1 MKKYLALLLTLTMA
15 LMCPTAAAA
24 SGVVLEIRRGSG
36 DSAQLTLGN
45 LGDRE
50 VNSVQLELT
59 FGESFPNASF
69 ADEGGEGWYSRC
81 KVDASDSQTVITIYI
96 DGATS
101 MNRGGSAPL
110 GTLTLGGGYTAPSSV
125 RLTTLG
131 HNLGEG
137 GGTALESI
145 SVENISSDSSGSSGS
160 SRYAIRV
167 TDAEHGSITV
177 KPARAERGDTVTITV
192 RPDAGFRLS
201 QLTAAASGRQLEL
214 KDKGNG
220 TYTFTMPGSSV
231 EVRGT
236 FAALDPADLPF
247 TDVAE
252 GIWYEDAVRYVYE
265 NKLMAGTGSDTF
277 GPDLATSRGM
287 IVTILYRMAGSPAVG
302 ACGFTDVAAGQ
313 YYTSAIAWAA
323 EKGVVSGYGGGLF
336 GPDDPITREQMTLI
350 LQGYA
355 RLSGKDVSARADL
368 SAYTDAGEIS
378 GYAQESMSWARAVGL
393 VNGTSETTLT
403 PSGTATR
410 AQAAVL
416 FQGFCENVMAGK

>member
-1 MKKYLALLLTLTMA
+1 
-15 LMCPTAAAA
+15 
-24 SGVVLEIRRGSG
+24 
-36 DSAQLTLGN
+36 
-45 LGDRE
+45 
-50 VNSVQLELT
+50 
-59 FGESFPNASF
+59 
-69 ADEGGEGWYSRC
+69 
-81 KVDASDSQTVITIYI
+81 
-96 DGATS
+96 
-101 MNRGGSAPL
+101 
-110 GTLTLGGGYTAPSSV
+110 
-125 RLTTLG
+125 
-131 HNLGEG
+131 
-137 GGTALESI
+137 
-145 SVENISSDSSGSSGS
+145 
-160 SRYAIRV
+160 
-167 TDAEHGSITV
+167 
-177 KPARAERGDTVTITV
+177 
-192 RPDAGFRLS
+192 
-201 QLTAAASGRQLEL
+201 
-214 KDKGNG
+214 
-220 TYTFTMPGSSV
+220 MPGSSV

-393 VNGTSETTLT
+393 VNGTGETTLT

>member
-1 MKKYLALLLTLTMA
+1 MKKYLALLLILTMA

-96 DGATS
+96 DGAKS

-145 SVENISSDSSGSSGS
+145 SVENISSGSSGSSGS

-177 KPARAERGDTVTITV
+177 KPSRAERGDTVTITA

>member
-1 MKKYLALLLTLTMA
+1 MKKYLALLLILTMA
-15 LMCPTAAAA
+15 LMCPTASAAN
-24 SGVVLEIRRGSG
+24 GVVLEIRRGSG
-36 DSAQLTLGN
+36 DTAQLTLGN
-45 LGDRE
+45 LGNKE

-59 FGESFPNASF
+59 FGESYPNASF
-69 ADEGGEGWYSRC
+69 ADEGGEGRYSRC
-81 KVDASDSQTVITIYI
+81 KVDTLGSQTVITIYI

-137 GGTALESI
+137 GGAALESI
-145 SVENISSDSSGSSGS
+145 SVENVSSGSSGGS
-160 SRYAIRV
+160 SSYAIRV

-192 RPDAGFRLS
+192 QPDTGFHLD
-201 QLTAAASGRQLEL
+201 QLTATASGRQLEL

-236 FAALDPADLPF
+236 FTASDPADLPF

-252 GIWYEDAVRYVYE
+252 GIWYENAVRYVYE

-287 IVTILYRMAGSPAVG
+287 IVTILYRMAGSPTVG

-313 YYTSAIAWAA
+313 YYTDAIAWAA

>member
-1 MKKYLALLLTLTMA
+1 MKKYLALLLILTMA

-69 ADEGGEGWYSRC
+69 ADEGGEGRYSRC
-81 KVDASDSQTVITIYI
+81 KVNTSGSRTVITIYI

-137 GGTALESI
+137 GGAALESI

-177 KPARAERGDTVTITV
+177 KPSRAERGDTVTITA

>member
-96 DGATS
+96 DGAKS

-177 KPARAERGDTVTITV
+177 KPSRAERGDTVTITA

-313 YYTSAIAWAA
+313 YYTDAIAWAA

>member
-177 KPARAERGDTVTITV
+177 KPSRAERGDTVTITV

>member
-96 DGATS
+96 DGAKS

-177 KPARAERGDTVTITV
+177 KPSRAERGDTVTITV

>member
-1 MKKYLALLLTLTMA
+1 MKKYLALLLILTMA
-15 LMCPTAAAA
+15 LMCPTVSAAN
-24 SGVVLEIRRGSG
+24 GIVLEIRRGSG
-36 DSAQLTLGN
+36 DTAHLTLGN
-45 LGDRE
+45 LGNKE

-59 FGESFPNASF
+59 FGESYPNASF
-69 ADEGGEGWYSRC
+69 ADEGGEGRYSRC
-81 KVDASDSQTVITIYI
+81 KVNTSGSRTVITIYI

-137 GGTALESI
+137 GGAALESI

-177 KPARAERGDTVTITV
+177 KPSRAERGDTVTITA
-192 RPDAGFRLS
+192 RPDAGFCLS

-220 TYTFTMPGSSV
+220 TYTFTMPDSSV

-287 IVTILYRMAGSPAVG
+287 IVTILYRLAGSPAVG
-302 ACGFTDVAAGQ
+302 ASDFTDVPANQ
-313 YYTSAIAWAA
+313 YYSAAVAWAA
-323 EKGVVSGYGGGLF
+323 ANRVVSGYGDGRF
-336 GPDDPITREQMTLI
+336 GPNDPITREQMALI

-355 RLSGKDVSARADL
+355 RLEGRDVSARADL
-368 SAYTDAGEIS
+368 SAYTDAGKVS
-378 GYAQESMSWARAVGL
+378 DYALEAIRWARAVGL
-393 VNGTSETTLT
+393 INGTSATTLT
-403 PSGTATR
+403 PGGTATR
-410 AQAAVL
+410 AQAAVI
-416 FQGFCENVMAGK
+416 FRGFCENVVSGE